1 MSCLGP
7 CYVPNPPRAWNRVQS
22 QCSYAPTNT
31 DANSQVFVP
40 LLDKYVNQGEAILFA
55 QLLAKGNVL
64 QYKKNSST
72 LSKAQTYS
80 KLVRRESANRTTW
93 ATQSDTYTNP
103 NTQSLKRVGNIN
115 ITLNGIQTNADITC
129 PVPPTPQPP
138 IIIPNV
144 VPNTGDIPNPIIPPP
159 PPDPPQP
166 GDNTTIPIVPVDEP
180 IPDIVIAD
188 GGILICNIQED
199 PCTKQTSVNPG
210 RSRFN
215 PTSDSDVPGPIRQL
229 YWDSRLQTWYPRQRL
244 TMNNSTD
251 KWPVNAT
258 LLPAYGTCPT

>member
-7 CYVPNPPRAWNRVQS
+7 CYVPNPPRAWNRVQN
-22 QCSYAPTNT
+22 QCSYPSTNT
-31 DANSQVFVP
+31 NPNSQVFVP
-40 LLDKYVNQGEAILFA
+40 LLDKYVNQGEAILFP

-64 QYKKNSST
+64 QYKKNSSN
-72 LSKAQTYS
+72 LNKAQTYA

-103 NTQSLKRVGNIN
+103 NTNSLQRVGNIN

-129 PVPPTPQPP
+129 PVPPPPQPP

-144 VPNTGDIPNPIIPPP
+144 VPSTGDTPIIPPP
-159 PPDPPQP
+159 PPPSP
-166 GDNTTIPIVPVDEP
+166 GTNVIPVVPVDKP
-180 IPDIVIAD
+180 IPDIVIPD
-188 GGILICNIQED
+188 GGNLICNTQED
-199 PCTKQTSVNPG
+199 ICTKQINIYPG
-210 RSRFN
+210 RSKFN

-229 YWDSRLQTWYPRQRL
+229 YWNPRLQTWFPRQRL